1 MKKTTI
7 LILICLFL
15 VSCSNKDRLLSKAK
29 RDAKEMI
36 EKKAMEP
43 ENFNRD
49 IRLEDIM
56 PVYEGDP

>member
-1 MKKTTI
+1 
-7 LILICLFL
+7 
-15 VSCSNKDRLLSKAK
+15 
-29 RDAKEMI
+29 MI

>member
-1 MKKTTI
+1 MKRTTI

-15 VSCSNKDRLLSKAK
+15 VSCSKKGRLLSQAK

-43 ENFNRD
+43 ETFNRD